1 MKLKNVPHNPA
12 KTSGNLLYLGTT
24 DQRGALRID
33 SVSIGAY
40 QYDFPYMGIIE
51 VKAFPEGLFN
61 ANTSSL
67 SKSRNAFG
75 EQFGGAIAD
84 KISLELHQST
94 APFNQIGLALPANLL
109 TSGYAQSMATTP
121 LPESFYIVVKQRN
134 SIETWS
140 SVPVTPTNGL
150 VKYDFTQQINAAYG
164 NNLKPIGS
172 YFGIFSGDVNQDGV
186 VDALDMIAVDN
197 LSAPGSGGYI
207 PEDTNGDGVIDAAD
221 MGLINGNAGMFIRKS
236 LPE

>member
-1 MKLKNVPHNPA
+1 
-12 KTSGNLLYLGTT
+12 
-24 DQRGALRID
+24 
-33 SVSIGAY
+33 
-40 QYDFPYMGIIE
+40 
-51 VKAFPEGLFN
+51 
-61 ANTSSL
+61 
-67 SKSRNAFG
+67 
-75 EQFGGAIAD
+75 
-84 KISLELHQST
+84 
-94 APFNQIGLALPANLL
+94 
-109 TSGYAQSMATTP
+109 MATTP

-197 LSAPGSGGYI
+197 LLAPGTIGYM
-207 PEDTNGDGVIDAAD
+207 PEDVNGDGIIDQAD
-221 MGLINGNAGMFIRKS
+221 MELIKGNSDLFIRKRM
-236 LPE
+236 LE